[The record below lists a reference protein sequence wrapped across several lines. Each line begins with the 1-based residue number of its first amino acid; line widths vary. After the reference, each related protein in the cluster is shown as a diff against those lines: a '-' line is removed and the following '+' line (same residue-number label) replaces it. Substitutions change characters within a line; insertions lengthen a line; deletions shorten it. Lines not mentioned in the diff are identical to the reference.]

1 MFADGGVR
9 YITFDPWGDIEC
21 KNSCDLHGKWDD
33 ACKMYNPMPVPMIID
48 GTGTATAPN
57 DYLTRFFNWNARRVQ
72 DNFNKM
78 RSAAAPSQQGQNA
91 AQNTEQLRSGY
102 GEAAPQQPASQAP
115 AATQKTGTKG
125 GK

>member
-1 MFADGGVR
+1 MFADGGNR

-33 ACKMYNPMPVPMIID
+33 ACKMYNPMPIPMIID
-48 GTGTATAPN
+48 ASGNATAAN
-57 DYLTRFFNWNARRVQ
+57 DYLTRFFNWNAKRVQ

-78 RSAAAPSQQGQNA
+78 RNVAQPAPQPAPA
-91 AQNTEQLRSGY
+91 AQ
-102 GEAAPQQPASQAP
+102 APQQAQPEAQAP
-115 AATQKTGTKG
+115 APAPEAPARPTKSTTKG